1 MVTGKCL
8 VLKRRF
14 ISCLVKFIKNPGKKT
29 EGLYEHKDMGKA
41 CNFLSLRHSIA
52 TTKKKPQ

>member
-1 MVTGKCL
+1 MPYKVHKE
-8 VLKRRF
+8 
-14 ISCLVKFIKNPGKKT
+14 SPKKT
-29 EGLYEHKDMGKA
+29 EGLYEYKDMGKA